1 MIFSNISQ
9 RKLRE
14 SQVAARCR
22 ALTVTVGGRH
32 VTWPVSHR
40 SADAQLALIWSPLS
54 ARWNMRCA
62 FWSFES
68 CDSFIKM
75 ACTKITVDPGCFVD
89 KQLHP
94 FIVGFLWMFLVVLK
108 ERRCC
113 QYSLTSKLRARALVF
128 LPVLKSPHN
137 TKSSFQVSPLRFFF
151 SFVCMCLCV
160 FQTQPECC
168 QLRHNFRQLYLDCI
182 VKFGF
187 EVVKKAKHLPNF
199 MKDFMAFST
208 LQTKCFRW

>member
-1 MIFSNISQ
+1 
-9 RKLRE
+9 
-14 SQVAARCR
+14 
-22 ALTVTVGGRH
+22 
-32 VTWPVSHR
+32 
-40 SADAQLALIWSPLS
+40 
-54 ARWNMRCA
+54 MRCA

-137 TKSSFQVSPLRFFF
+137 TKSSFQSAARGLDAAPSTAFAMVGSKTLKSETYAQYLPRQPVYWKQERSCATVPCKVRRVGGGAERCRALHGLTMPACQRGGAQTMLVSPVETAQV
-151 SFVCMCLCV
+151 SG
-160 FQTQPECC
+160 Q
-168 QLRHNFRQLYLDCI
+168 
-182 VKFGF
+182 
-187 EVVKKAKHLPNF
+187 
-199 MKDFMAFST
+199 
-208 LQTKCFRW
+208 